1 MEEISLDIQDVNLGS
16 NDINEISLDKDEDLQ
31 NVNFGSGIELL
42 MNDKMKSSKKT
53 PSSNSLQDIEN
64 DIKEI
69 DNSMKSTPS
78 YDNSSVN
85 KEIKFDNKDS
95 YVNKPT
101 IDIAKATSSLVEENT
116 TWDGFKNIETINI
129 EEEERHHKRKSDEDI
144 LREKFELLRKLE
156 TLESKGAVLSKKYSM
171 DSDLQEMK
179 GEYEHLIQEKEKN
192 NSVKFQGKV
201 LTTLITG
208 LEFLN
213 SKFDPFDIKL
223 DGWSE
228 QINENIDDYDDI
240 FMELHEK
247 YKSKAKMAPELKLLF
262 QLASSG
268 MMIHMTNTMFKSA
281 LPGMDDIMR
290 QNPDLM
296 NHFTKAA
303 INSMEKQSPGLSN
316 FMNDF
321 GMSHSQDTN
330 EIRSRPHEFANPPST
345 PSFQP
350 SQGSNSMRQEMKGP
364 ENIDQLLNSLGKG
377 KKSETMNSVTP
388 PSKSPSQPKTINVD
402 SSSIASIDDIDIASI
417 ASTGSNSNGGRRRNK
432 RKSDKNTVSL
442 SI

>member
-179 GEYEHLIQEKEKN
+179 GEYEHLIQEKKKTI
-192 NSVKFQGKV
+192 V
-201 LTTLITG
+201 
-208 LEFLN
+208 
-213 SKFDPFDIKL
+213 
-223 DGWSE
+223 
-228 QINENIDDYDDI
+228 
-240 FMELHEK
+240 
-247 YKSKAKMAPELKLLF
+247 
-262 QLASSG
+262 
-268 MMIHMTNTMFKSA
+268 
-281 LPGMDDIMR
+281 
-290 QNPDLM
+290 
-296 NHFTKAA
+296 
-303 INSMEKQSPGLSN
+303 
-316 FMNDF
+316 
-321 GMSHSQDTN
+321 
-330 EIRSRPHEFANPPST
+330 
-345 PSFQP
+345 
-350 SQGSNSMRQEMKGP
+350 SNSR
-364 ENIDQLLNSLGKG
+364 GKC
-377 KKSETMNSVTP
+377 
-388 PSKSPSQPKTINVD
+388 
-402 SSSIASIDDIDIASI
+402 
-417 ASTGSNSNGGRRRNK
+417 
-432 RKSDKNTVSL
+432 
-442 SI
+442 